1 MRMKIEEAAKL
12 VGGKSRA
19 DASPLGSGT
28 GALVRIDSA
37 RAASSSTA
45 DLGSTRRPG
54 RRWWHR
60 EGGAVRAC
68 GGGAEETGGEGG
80 AGGEWI
86 G

>member
-19 DASPLGSGT
+19 DASPLGFGT
-28 GALVRIDSA
+28 GALVRIDPA

-45 DLGSTRRPG
+45 DLSSTRRPG

-60 EGGAVRAC
+60 KGGAVRAC
-68 GGGAEETGGEGG
+68 GGERRRPGEKGARGVSG
-80 AGGEWI
+80 
-86 G
+86 